1 MSKCK
6 YTINREDLMLQNV
19 EVGQEF
25 TSYKEL
31 CEAVGIEAKQ
41 GGASRASQIKE
52 LKKHIDFQ
60 NISRKKIVITEIY
73 LIEKPKLD
81 ARKDGNNSVYRE
93 DFLSIIIVLLR
104 NASKNYLLLSRA
116 QLIKEL
122 GLVNDNYTKCKYN
135 SLETAKKLNIPEQ
148 NLLDFFMITDTRL
161 ISNVESNLKFF
172 KDKYFNVD
180 EVTAVRV
187 KGKLYPRIATHDEK
201 ELIEICK
208 NKAKKA
214 LGIESTAEIFSRNL
228 WESYNEKVSEEL
240 NKRGSNIT
248 SFYSSYDFSFDRE
261 RIEELYQ
268 IHVKGRQTTRTKSRK
283 AVNKNSRLSALE
295 SIERRKINEAK
306 RRESGKNKKYANL
319 RDEMIRDKNFDKYS
333 KELVRTVIN
342 INAKQISF
350 LDDDKEQDNMCTF
363 ENYLD
368 ENTEQIPF

>member
-1 MSKCK
+1 
-6 YTINREDLMLQNV
+6 MLQNV

-25 TSYKEL
+25 TSYKDL

-41 GGASRASQIKE
+41 GGASRVSQIKE

-116 QLIKEL
+116 QLIREL

-187 KGKLYPRIATHDEK
+187 KDKPYPRIATHDEK

-240 NKRGSNIT
+240 NKRGSNII

-350 LDDDKEQDNMCTF
+350 LDNDNEQNNMCTF

-368 ENTEQIPF
+368 ENPEQIPF